1 MRFRLILVSYSHS
14 RFRVV
19 WRGAWL
25 LSAVSCSGNAFAP
38 FAQRDSTIV
47 TVEFF
52 EPLAPRETA
61 AAYAI
66 GDNSVMW
73 GVSYDPSTLYQRA
86 TRWRPGQPPE
96 DIGGPGDPA
105 NGPSTNA
112 RGANGSGVVVGF
124 TNTDPYDWL
133 PVRWSTAGSVDTLP
147 SLTAPP
153 YNGGYAYAVTDSGY
167 VAGCSW
173 VLTGNPE
180 NLNAVLWSPDGTPQN
195 LGTMGGD
202 WSCAYGLS
210 AAGFVVGEAGAG
222 DHAFVWSA
230 RAGMRD
236 LGTLGGPNS
245 RAWGVNQ
252 QGEVVG
258 EADQLAQGIPG
269 AFIWTAAGGMRQPDS
284 GLAGTY
290 SAAYAINDAGD
301 VVGYTT
307 SSYSGTEHAMLWRA
321 NGSVVDLSKL
331 SFTQGVPR
339 LYGHALAISPSGL
352 IAGFEYN
359 PATDRVEAALWLV
372 TTQSVRAP
380 KP

>member
-1 MRFRLILVSYSHS
+1 MACGRDATAPAAPHDTT
-14 RFRVV
+14 VV
-19 WRGAWL
+19 A
-25 LSAVSCSGNAFAP
+25 
-38 FAQRDSTIV
+38 
-47 TVEFF
+47 VEFF
-52 EPLAPRETA
+52 APLAPRQTA
-61 AAYAI
+61 AAYAVTDDSI
-66 GDNSVMW
+66 LW
-73 GVSYDPSTLYQRA
+73 GVSYDPSTLFQRA
-86 TRWRPGQPPE
+86 TRWVPGQPPQ

-105 NGPSTNA
+105 TGPSTNA
-112 RGANGSGVVVGF
+112 RGANRNGVVVGF

-133 PVRWSTAGSVDTLP
+133 PVSWSAAGGVDTLT
-147 SLTAPP
+147 SLTPSP
-153 YNGGYAYAVTDSGY
+153 YNGGFAYAVTDSGY

-180 NLNAVLWSPDGTPQN
+180 NLNAVLWSPDGSALN
-195 LGTMGGD
+195 LGTMGGN
-202 WSCAYGLS
+202 WSCAYAMS
-210 AAGFVVGEAGAG
+210 YNGFVVGEAGAG

-230 RAGMRD
+230 RDAMQD

-258 EADQLAQGIPG
+258 EADQFAQGIPG
-269 AFIWTAAGGMRQPDS
+269 AFIWTPDKGMRQPDP

-339 LYGHALAISPSGL
+339 LYGHALAISRSGL
-352 IAGFEYN
+352 IVGFEYN
-359 PATDRVEAALWLV
+359 PATDRVEAALWRV
-372 TTQSVRAP
+372 TVRPVAVV